1 MATRRENKKNINVFT
16 AEDELRLA
24 RLEIYRSTG
33 NISSTKEKKAVKAEI
48 ARLEDLRDTVQEE
61 SNQERNEEI
70 KDALREILIEIPTL
84 EEREE
89 EAGLVDTTIGDKL
102 DMPTLEEREAANNLV
117 DTTAGRDDQQQTQS
131 RQVDVGTEETPN
143 EEAEDQFGTFGI
155 IICINGEPFNANIY
169 GQIGG
174 KLA

>member
-1 MATRRENKKNINVFT
+1 MRTQKTNE
-16 AEDELRLA
+16 
-24 RLEIYRSTG
+24 EIYKEIQQEIDRKERYRFSG
-33 NISSTKEKKAVKAEI
+33 NITSTKEKRAVKAEI
-48 ARLEDLRDTVQEE
+48 ARLEGLRDAAEQE

-70 KDALREILIEIPTL
+70 KDALRESLIEIPTL

-89 EAGLVDTTIGDKL
+89 QAGLVDTTIGDKL

-131 RQVDVGTEETPN
+131 RQVDVGTEGTPN
-143 EEAEDQFGTFGI
+143 EETEDQFGTFGI
-155 IICINGEPFNANIY
+155 IICINGQPFNANIY

-174 KLA
+174 KLV